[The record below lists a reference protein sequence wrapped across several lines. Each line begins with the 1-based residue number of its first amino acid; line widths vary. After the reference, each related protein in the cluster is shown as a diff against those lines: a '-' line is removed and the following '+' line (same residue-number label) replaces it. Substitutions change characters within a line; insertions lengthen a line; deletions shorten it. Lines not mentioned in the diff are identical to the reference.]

1 MGRRFRTTGLKK
13 ASGPHLG
20 RPNHMTHDGDQLA
33 SNSLSCACGS
43 SSSCSCSSTMLT
55 SSTRSCTEAE
65 AALAFSVPTA
75 SLWLRYVRSC
85 PLMLSRTS
93 PVGGGERERESGS

>member
-1 MGRRFRTTGLKK
+1 
-13 ASGPHLG
+13 
-20 RPNHMTHDGDQLA
+20 
-33 SNSLSCACGS
+33 
-43 SSSCSCSSTMLT
+43 MLT
-55 SSTRSCTEAE
+55 SSTRSWTVGE

-93 PVGGGERERESGS
+93 PEGESETVDIGGEFGPNAVSREGGVYLV